1 MTPCTT
7 VHSASRLSHFS
18 LYFLS
23 LRENGCQLSV
33 ISRKPHFWPLPC
45 FPENSSVPTHNG
57 DMGVFKEKHPI
68 LCNSCCWVFLLLF
81 FFCLDLHF
89 RLFPAIYLQT
99 SHHLFSCPWYYTV
112 TVHEQEEFLFSGVME
127 NGATVIVP
135 MSFCKTNDKYCMH
148 DS

>member
-1 MTPCTT
+1 MATCTT
-7 VHSASRLSHFS
+7 VHSASKLQLVLFVITGKWMW
-18 LYFLS
+18 
-23 LRENGCQLSV
+23 NQLSV

-57 DMGVFKEKHPI
+57 DMGVFKEKYPI
-68 LCNSCCWVFLLLF
+68 VCNSCCWVFGF
-81 FFCLDLHF
+81 FFVSLDLHF

-99 SHHLFSCPWYYTV
+99 SHHSFPCPRYYTV
-112 TVHEQEEFLFSGVME
+112 TVHEQEEFLLSGVME
-127 NGATVIVP
+127 NGVTVIVP